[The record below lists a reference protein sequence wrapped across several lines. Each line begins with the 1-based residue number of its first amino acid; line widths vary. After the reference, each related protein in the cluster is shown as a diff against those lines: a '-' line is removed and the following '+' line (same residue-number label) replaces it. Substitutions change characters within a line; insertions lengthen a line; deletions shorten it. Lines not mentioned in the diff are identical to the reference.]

1 MPRKTSKRKSSRRK
15 STRKTSRRPRKSSR
29 RKSSRKSLRK
39 PRKTSTRRP
48 RKTSK
53 RKTTRKSPKR
63 KSSYTS
69 SGQKNE
75 YVFSVWY
82 VNKPKVNKK
91 FTVKNAEVKLDD
103 DNEWLFTG
111 FIQAESKETAKA
123 WLRSLGSV
131 KRYSGSNEERLEI

>member
-1 MPRKTSKRKSSRRK
+1 MPRKTTTRRKSTRKSSRKPRKTSKRRKSTRKSSRKPRKTSKRKS
-15 STRKTSRRPRKSSR
+15 T
-29 RKSSRKSLRK
+29 
-39 PRKTSTRRP
+39 

-53 RKTTRKSPKR
+53 RKSPKR
-63 KSSYTS
+63 PRKSSSTQ

-123 WLRSLGSV
+123 WLRSLGTV
-131 KRYSGSNEERLEI
+131 KRYSGSNGERLEI